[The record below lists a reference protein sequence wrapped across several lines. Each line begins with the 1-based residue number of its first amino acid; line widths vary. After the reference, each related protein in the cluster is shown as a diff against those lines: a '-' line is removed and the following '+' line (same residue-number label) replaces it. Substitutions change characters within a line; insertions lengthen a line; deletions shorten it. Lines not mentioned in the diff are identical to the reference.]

1 MRPAVRDNTVNNLKR
16 ISKQLKNRIMATK
29 SKFGK
34 LNSKDIIKGLI
45 VAVATAL
52 LTGALQ
58 LFQAGPVEWTFAFW
72 QPTVYGGITA
82 GIAYLLKNVLTNSED
97 NIGKGEPV

>member
-1 MRPAVRDNTVNNLKR
+1 MLRLAINDQQVDLEGVKFNL
-16 ISKQLKNRIMATK
+16 Q
-29 SKFGK
+29 
-34 LNSKDIIKGLI
+34 LNS
-45 VAVATAL
+45 
-52 LTGALQ
+52 
-58 LFQAGPVEWTFAFW
+58 PVPLSPEDDLVEGSFAFW